1 MNDELTRKLPFSMI
15 AEQSLLGA
23 ILIDPESIRLV
34 ADVITADDFYI
45 EEHRHIYLAMHELF
59 MTDNDID
66 IVTLVDMLVKKGIYD
81 RSGGEDYI
89 HTIGQVVPGSQ
100 NIKDYARI
108 IKEKS
113 VLRQLIAACEEISTA
128 AYSEQDSVTHIIDNA
143 QNKLFQIAQGRDT
156 RGFRHIRDVLGEVY
170 TNLNRLYEGD
180 KSALGIPTGF
190 SGLDKVLVGMG
201 EGDLILIG
209 SRPGMGK
216 TSFVLNIATN
226 VASKTNRA
234 VCIFS
239 LEMSAEQ
246 LVNRMI
252 SSEAMIDSYTLRTGR
267 LSSEDWIKV
276 AEAAAKLA
284 GMEIL
289 IDDTSGITASAMK
302 AKLRRVRNLGLVIID
317 YLQLMQG
324 ERRTDNRVQEVAEI
338 TRNMKLM
345 AKDLGVPVICCAQLS
360 RSPESRQDKKLVLAD
375 LRDSG
380 AIEQDADVVI
390 FLYRDD
396 YYNRDKGPE
405 DSGGNIVEVIV
416 AKNRHGMTST
426 VRMGWLGQ
434 YTKYRSIATEYGEQ

>member
-289 IDDTSGITASAMK
+289 IDDTSGITATAMK

-360 RSPESRQDKKLVLAD
+360 RSPESRQDKKPVLAD

>member
-34 ADVITADDFYI
+34 ADIITADDFYI

-66 IVTLVDMLVKKGIYD
+66 IVTLVDMLVKKGIYN

-113 VLRQLIAACEEISTA
+113 VLRQLIATCEEISAT

-190 SGLDKVLVGMG
+190 SGLDKVLIGMG

-226 VASKTNRA
+226 VASKTKKT

-284 GMEIL
+284 GMDIL
-289 IDDTSGITASAMK
+289 IDDTSGMTATAMK
-302 AKLRRVRNLGLVIID
+302 AKLRRVSNLGLVIID

-360 RSPESRQDKKLVLAD
+360 RSPESRQDKKPVLAD

>member
-23 ILIDPESIRLV
+23 ILIDPESIRHV
-34 ADVITADDFYI
+34 ADIITADDFYI
-45 EEHRHIYLAMHELF
+45 DEHRHIYLAMHELF

-66 IVTLVDMLVKKGIYD
+66 IVTLLDMLVKKGVYN

-113 VLRQLIAACEEISTA
+113 VLRQLIAACEEISAA
-128 AYSEQDSVTHIIDNA
+128 AYSEQDQATNIIENA
-143 QNKLFQIAQGRDT
+143 QNKIYQIAQGRDT

-170 TNLNRLYEGD
+170 ANLNKLYEGD

-190 SGLDKVLVGMG
+190 SGLDNVLAGMG

-216 TSFVLNIATN
+216 TSFVLNIASN
-226 VASKTNRA
+226 VASRTKKA

-239 LEMSAEQ
+239 LEMSAQQ

-252 SSEAMIDSYTLRTGR
+252 SSEAMVDSYTLRTGR
-267 LSSEDWIKV
+267 LSSDDWVKV
-276 AEAAAKLA
+276 AEASAKLA
-284 GMEIL
+284 GMDIL
-289 IDDTSGITASAMK
+289 IDDSSGITATAMK
-302 AKLRRVRNLGLVIID
+302 AKLRRVNNLGLVIID

-324 ERRTDNRVQEVAEI
+324 ERRTENKVQEVAEI

-345 AKDLGVPVICCAQLS
+345 AKDLGIPVICCAQLS
-360 RSPESRQDKKLVLAD
+360 RSPEARADKKPVLAD

-380 AIEQDADVVI
+380 SIEQDADVVI

-405 DSGGNIVEVIV
+405 ESGGNIVEVIV

-434 YTKYRSIATEYGEQ
+434 YTKYRSIVSEPDK